1 MISTYREPMRMPT
14 SPAAV
19 SAGGLIVGYAVAV
32 ITTRSLGGVVLVVA
46 GLAAFALWIKAA
58 GLRTALQLGGI
69 YLVLFALSHVVAL
82 FLGAWVSVLLV
93 AAIMALSSWWLADS
107 RSDDTAPVTA

>member
-1 MISTYREPMRMPT
+1 MRMPT
-14 SPAAV
+14 SPAAI

-32 ITTRSLGGVVLVVA
+32 ISTRSLGGVVLVVA
-46 GLAAFALWIKAA
+46 GVAAFGLWIRAA
-58 GLRTALQLGGI
+58 GMRTALQLGGV
-69 YLVLFALSHVVAL
+69 YLVLFAVSHVLGL

-107 RSDDTAPVTA
+107 RADDTAPVKA